1 MKKVIV
7 ILIALLPMLGMA
19 QESQLNTLFDKY
31 SGKEGYTSVY
41 ITSYMFELFAKI
53 ADESDEEFKNMTK
66 GIKGIKILTVSKNL
80 GNETHQAFYSEIQ
93 KALPTNLYNDFMI
106 VKEGTEEIIFKVREA
121 EGKIAEFVMLVKD
134 PNEPVLLFFEGD
146 INLKQIAKMSK
157 TMDVKGFEHLE
168 KVEEEKNK

>member
-31 SGKEGYTSVY
+31 SGKEGFTSVY

-53 ADESDEEFKNMTK
+53 ADESDQEFENLTK
-66 GIKGIKILTVSKNL
+66 GIKGIKILTVSKQQ
-80 GNETHQAFYSEIQ
+80 GSEMHQAFYNEIQ
-93 KALPTNLYNDFMI
+93 KALPASLYNDFMI
-106 VKEGTEEIIFKVREA
+106 VKEGSEEIIFKVRETN
-121 EGKIAEFVMLVKD
+121 GKITEFVMIVKD

-157 TMDVKGFEHLE
+157 SMDVKGFEHLE
-168 KVEEEKNK
+168 KVEDKK